1 MLMVEFLRDVV
12 IAVAILMT
20 LIAIVLHPSPDADA
34 ARALDTQPARTT
46 SPGNTP
52 HVGSGEGPGVSVPSA
67 NPR

>member
-20 LIAIVLHPSPDADA
+20 LIAIALHPSPEADA
-34 ARALDTQPARTT
+34 ARALDTQTARTT

-52 HVGSGEGPGVSVPSA
+52 HAGSDEVPNVSVPGA
-67 NPR
+67 KPR